1 MQPVSAVVFD
11 MDDVLCDYQFDQRL
25 NGLAALS
32 GLTPGEVEARI
43 WASGF
48 DEDGDRGK
56 YGADE
61 YLREFN
67 QRLGTELTAD
77 QWAAVR
83 RDSTVPDEAVLD
95 LARRVSE
102 RHPVALL
109 TNNGPL
115 FKREMAQIFPAL
127 LEIFGKHAYCSYEFG
142 DGKPEPVVFEGVAR
156 ALGVPP
162 AEVFFVDDTEEYIQ
176 GAASIGVRAHW
187 YRGVEPLRQEL
198 ERLALI

>member
-1 MQPVSAVVFD
+1 MTVDERAAYREIKKQERLAE
-11 MDDVLCDYQFDQRL
+11 LQAKKEELRKQREID
-25 NGLAALS
+25 NAKRK
-32 GLTPGEVEARI
+32 EEREKI
-43 WASGF
+43 K
-48 DEDGDRGK
+48 EKRK
-56 YGADE
+56 EEERERRE

-67 QRLGTELTAD
+67 QRLGTPLSAA
-77 QWAAVR
+77 QWMAVR
-83 RDSTVPDEAVLD
+83 RASTVPDEAVLE
-95 LARRVSE
+95 LARRVGQ
-102 RHPVALL
+102 RRPVALL

-115 FKREMAQIFPAL
+115 FKRGMGEIFPAL

-176 GAASIGVRAHW
+176 GAASIGVQAHW
-187 YRGVEPLRQEL
+187 FRGVDPLRQEL